1 MDQLQANNNSSQGK
15 IIYLADPM
23 CSWCYGFRGE
33 ITKLKEAYAGQMDF
47 SLIMG
52 GLRPG
57 GGDPWNQKMKDFLR
71 HHWEKVAEVSG
82 QAFQYDLL
90 EWDEFLYDTE
100 PSCRSVCV
108 VKSLAPEH
116 AFEFFKAVQY
126 RFYYEN
132 KDPKDVSFYEP
143 ICQSLGINYDDF
155 RNAFSSEEYK
165 ALTRQDFEQS
175 HEWGIRG
182 FPSVVVSWNNR
193 LGLLSN
199 GYAPYPEMEDRMKK
213 LLSKLSTAA

>member
-1 MDQLQANNNSSQGK
+1 MDQQQANSSSRGK

-23 CSWCYGFRGE
+23 CSWCYGFRDE
-33 ITKLKEAYAGQMDF
+33 ITKLKTAHADQMDF

-108 VKSLAPEH
+108 AKALAPEQ
-116 AFEFFKAVQY
+116 AFDFFKSVQY

-132 KDPKDVSFYEP
+132 KDPKEVSYYEP
-143 ICQSLGINYDDF
+143 ICQELGIDFEQF

-175 HEWGIRG
+175 QNWGIRG
-182 FPSVVVSWNNR
+182 FPSVVISWNNR

-199 GYAPYPEMEDRMKK
+199 GYASYAEMEDRMEK
-213 LLSKLSTAA
+213 LLAKLSTAA